1 MERLILT
8 SIHKPNVLLKEKK
21 IEVQAEVRHFLQN
34 WIFLYNWIL
43 VNVEQQYF
51 LGAYKDKFIKETLVL
66 PCLIF
71 KHLEN

>member
-1 MERLILT
+1 MDRWILT

-21 IEVQAEVRHFLQN
+21 QKYRQKSDISFKS
-34 WIFLYNWIL
+34 IYNWIL

-51 LGAYKDKFIKETLVL
+51 LREHRNKFTKETLVL
-66 PCLIF
+66 PRLIF